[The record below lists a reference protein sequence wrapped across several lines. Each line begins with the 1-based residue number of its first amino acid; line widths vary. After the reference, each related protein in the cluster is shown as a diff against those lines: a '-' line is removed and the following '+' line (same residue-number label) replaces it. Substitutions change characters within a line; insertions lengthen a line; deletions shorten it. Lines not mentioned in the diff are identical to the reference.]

1 MLERLREI
9 YDWITDGANF
19 MNPDVSAE
27 DIEIIHDF
35 IEESSDMI
43 EQLEPIIIELGQIPK
58 DRDDWPETINAI
70 FRLFHSMKG
79 SAGFL
84 EFGHIQGVA
93 HSAENLLDLVRSGK
107 IELLPS
113 HVDLLCRSCD
123 FAKAALDHVGREY
136 SDLGMEQEA
145 VVITRALKSAID
157 PDYNDEGRSEN
168 TLQKDGSSG
177 EPKTEREEI
186 VITPE
191 MQQAFTREADELLES
206 IEHTFLRWSECMND
220 AATLSELFRNIHS
233 LKGNSGFLGY
243 ADIETL
249 THSME
254 TVLAGVKDGDDLVG
268 DKPEEIFL
276 TLVDVLRE
284 QVGQIAGGGSD
295 TIEGLADYV
304 ANLQLV
310 TRRKLGELLLQNGS
324 ITQRQLTQALESQEQ
339 KRTSGQVVKE
349 IGQEL
354 VEMGAVSSAQ
364 VETGLQQQKEVN
376 ARTMQPVAS
385 DKVRRTEQSGPV
397 KALKRQDIRV
407 DLDKLDSLINLIGE
421 MVIAENMLIHNPDL
435 LGLELENFN
444 KAAQQMSKLVRELQ
458 EMAMQIRMIPVSGL
472 FRRMIRLVHD
482 LSSKSGKKVELEL
495 IGEDTELD
503 KTVIE
508 TITDPLVHI
517 LRNSLD
523 HGLEPPEERVAAGK
537 QDKGKLILSARHEEG
552 EVWVTIEDDGRGL
565 SRERILAKA
574 MSNGLIE
581 DDGHDLTDEK
591 VFNLIFQAGF
601 STAEKVTDIS
611 GRGVGMDV
619 VKQNLAK
626 IRGKV
631 DVHSIYGSGTRI
643 DLRIPLTLAIIDGML
658 VRVGRSKCIVPIL
671 AIKESFCPGPEHIT
685 ITPSKDE
692 LIRVRESFYPALR
705 LHTVLCKEPDSTRL
719 EDGVLI
725 VLENHG
731 KNVCLL
737 VDEILGQQQTVIK
750 GLSDYIGNPHGI
762 SGCTILGD
770 GEVCLILDVGGL
782 IDLAGARHEA
792 QEVIK

>member
-1 MLERLREI
+1 MSAE
-9 YDWITDGANF
+9 
-19 MNPDVSAE
+19 VSSE
-27 DIEIIHDF
+27 DIEIIQDF

-58 DRDDWPETINAI
+58 DREDWPETINAI

-84 EFGHIQGVA
+84 EFTHIQGVA

-107 IELLPS
+107 IDLLPP
-113 HVDLLCRSCD
+113 HVDLLCQACD
-123 FAKAALDHVGREY
+123 FAKAALSHVGQHY
-136 SDLGMEQEA
+136 NDHGMEED
-145 VVITRALKSAID
+145 ALKIS
-157 PDYNDEGRSEN
+157 
-168 TLQKDGSSG
+168 GSLKKAV
-177 EPKTEREEI
+177 EPKAFGDQKITDENEGQVSTTSDDTLCQVKGEDQEEI
-186 VITPE
+186 VVTIE
-191 MQQAFTREADELLES
+191 MRDAFTKEAEELLES
-206 IEHTFLRWSECMND
+206 IEHAFLHWNANKDD
-220 AATLSELFRNIHS
+220 ANAIADLFRNFHS

-243 ADIETL
+243 GDIEVL
-249 THSME
+249 AHRME
-254 TVLAGVKDGDDLVG
+254 TVLGGVKEGEKLIGERPDEV
-268 DKPEEIFL
+268 FL
-276 TLVDVLRE
+276 KLVDILRE
-284 QVGQIAGGGSD
+284 TVAKLSEEGNGK
-295 TIEGLADYV
+295 IEDLDEHLAS
-304 ANLQLV
+304 LQSISKL
-310 TRRKLGELLLQNGS
+310 KLGEILVHRGV
-324 ITQRQLTQALESQEQ
+324 ITGEQLEQALSNQE
-339 KRTSGQVVKE
+339 KRRAAGEAAKPIGRELIELEAATPLQVLTALEK
-349 IGQEL
+349 Q
-354 VEMGAVSSAQ
+354 
-364 VETGLQQQKEVN
+364 T
-376 ARTMQPVAS
+376 PVARPPLS
-385 DKVRRTEQSGPV
+385 PSASAKKQVAIG
-397 KALKRQDIRV
+397 KAAPAKHIKRQDIRV

-421 MVIAENMLIHNPDL
+421 MVIAENMLIHNPDIQ
-435 LGLELENFN
+435 GLELESFN
-444 KAAQQMSKLVRELQ
+444 KAGQQMSKLVRELQ

-482 LSSKSGKKVELEL
+482 LSSKSGKKVDLQL

-523 HGLEPPEERVAAGK
+523 HGLEPPDERTNTGK
-537 QDKGKLILSARHEEG
+537 PEQGKLTLSARHEEG

-565 SRERILAKA
+565 NRQRILDKA
-574 MSNGLIE
+574 IKNGLIE
-581 DDGHDLTDEK
+581 GDGSDIPDEK
-591 VFNLIFQAGF
+591 VFKMIFHAGF

-631 DVHSIYGSGTRI
+631 DVHSIYGKGTRI

-658 VRVGRSKCIVPIL
+658 VRVGQAKCIVPIL
-671 AIKESFCPGPEHIT
+671 AIRESFVPTAENIT
-685 ITPSKDE
+685 ITPSNDE

-705 LHTVLCKEPDSTRL
+705 LHRVLKRKPDSENL
-719 EDGVLI
+719 QDGVLI

-731 KNVCLL
+731 SNICLF

-750 GLSDYIGNPHGI
+750 GLSNYIGNPPGI

-782 IDLAGARHEA
+782 VDLAGSHLDAA
-792 QEVIK
+792 TLMY